1 MGGRSTLYCQGEE
14 LVLLVNTASLIFE
27 EFKDLLTAAERFF
40 EDASKHGRIHD
51 AYAMVTKEQKVMT
64 PPGDND
70 AYARSDNLHQHRHCG
85 IDTNVDLKNL
95 LGQWFPAQ
103 SVRSMNEYASNSS
116 YSPFLITR
124 TSQRRQHDKSESV
137 SYYLAD

>member
-1 MGGRSTLYCQGEE
+1 M
-14 LVLLVNTASLIFE
+14 
-27 EFKDLLTAAERFF
+27 
-40 EDASKHGRIHD
+40 
-51 AYAMVTKEQKVMT
+51 KEQTYNKDKDQVEKLM
-64 PPGDND
+64 
-70 AYARSDNLHQHRHCG
+70 
-85 IDTNVDLKNL
+85 VDLKNL